1 MISAATA
8 TATIEAPRSGASIPR
23 RSTAKV
29 DSAAVPAADVRTVG
43 KRLRHE
49 MDDDDSFELSPTTKQ
64 MRLRLNSDEE
74 SASMSVDSNDDMSV
88 EGSIGEDA
96 TNTTHME
103 VDSPRPE
110 KRKRGD
116 EHRTSSIT
124 ETSGPSTRRKKRGVM
139 LETDPMVVDDVP
151 MTHEVEFL
159 TNDGLNGPYWQIDD
173 LDTSDHQCADL
184 SGIEIE
190 VRPYFLRSKRKRSKN
205 SSSRMPPVGEMG
217 AIFKGGDVICMD
229 TDDDFEDDFTHR
241 SFLDLISDSDEDSDD
256 GESSIM
262 SDLTENSNVY
272 TGADSSDFAFSGF
285 DVRAFDFCAERL
297 HRMVLCDAD
306 QSPVMDVDDD
316 AGSEAFGQYISLSAE
331 LYRDNRSVY
340 RTRARARAEQRFTR
354 RGTRYY

>member
-1 MISAATA
+1 MLFSPSAVQRVLQSGDDSSS
-8 TATIEAPRSGASIPR
+8 EFLRSPR
-23 RSTAKV
+23 RSHRPQLQPIDMV
-29 DSAAVPAADVRTVG
+29 
-43 KRLRHE
+43 
-49 MDDDDSFELSPTTKQ
+49 
-64 MRLRLNSDEE
+64 LNSDEE

-116 EHRTSSIT
+116 EHITSSTT

-229 TDDDFEDDFTHR
+229 TDDDFEGDFTHR
-241 SFLDLISDSDEDSDD
+241 SFLDLISDLDSDEDSDD
-256 GESSIM
+256 GESSVM
-262 SDLTENSNVY
+262 SDVTDNSNVY
-272 TGADSSDFAFSGF
+272 TGTDSNNSAFGGF

-297 HRMVLCDAD
+297 QRMVLCDAD

-316 AGSEAFGQYISLSAE
+316 AGSEAFGLYISLSTVLCLE
-331 LYRDNRSVY
+331 NRSVY

-354 RGTRYY
+354 GGARYY